1 MGGRPRP
8 PLNNVSQRKD
18 EMKNFVLDTNVL
30 LYDPQA
36 IFKFEEN
43 NLIIPITVIEEIDRF
58 KKDMNETGRNARQL
72 SRYLDDL
79 RKKGSLS
86 EGVRLENGGM
96 LRVEIYDERIMKRL
110 PPELREERG
119 D

>member
-36 IFKFEEN
+36 LFKFEEN
-43 NLIIPITVIEEIDRF
+43 NIIIPITVIEEIDRF
-58 KKDMNETGRNARQL
+58 KKDMNETGRNARQI
-72 SRYLDDL
+72 SRYIDEL

-86 EGVRLENGGM
+86 KGIQMESSGTLC
-96 LRVEIYDERIMKRL
+96 VEIYEERVLKRL
-110 PPELREERG
+110 PPE
-119 D
+119 